1 MENNNERNIKKGHFD
16 AFVHA
21 VGSEIEQAQVRL
33 ITAANAQ
40 MLFHYWKMGNYIL
53 YHQNLHG
60 WGGKIIEKLAQAIRF
75 NYPEKKGYS
84 ERNLTY
90 MCQFARLYPLNVL
103 RSFIETDSILSVP
116 NIQNITNEVLKLNSG
131 QFTQELTAQI
141 QSADNQSLEI
151 TQEVPAQFQNV
162 EKTVA
167 TIYKIKIED
176 IEDLFLAS
184 PIARINWAS
193 HMVILNNPLPL
204 GVRYWYMKQSVE
216 MGWSSNVLKMQI
228 ESNLYDRQIKSNRV
242 NNFTAT
248 LPAPQSDL
256 AQQTTKDPYVFN
268 FLAMTEDY
276 NERELEDAL
285 VANVTKFLVELGTGF
300 AYMGKQYRLQVGEK
314 EIFIDLLFYNTR
326 IHAYCCVELKTGSF
340 EASHLGQLGLYVTAV
355 NHQLK
360 TEYDNPT
367 IGLLICKDKDNIEAQ
382 YSLEAYNLPLGIS
395 QYELSK
401 LIPKEIKS
409 SLPSIEQIE
418 STLEQLSENDE
429 V

>member
-1 MENNNERNIKKGHFD
+1 MTKNITLSQDKEYRSWVKELKQRYL
-16 AFVHA
+16 
-21 VGSEIEQAQVRL
+21 S
-33 ITAANAQ
+33 
-40 MLFHYWKMGNYIL
+40 
-53 YHQNLHG
+53 
-60 WGGKIIEKLAQAIRF
+60 
-75 NYPEKKGYS
+75 
-84 ERNLTY
+84 
-90 MCQFARLYPLNVL
+90 ARLKASIDANRTLLEYYWSLGRDITDKQYANTYGSGFYETLSRDL
-103 RSFIETDSILSVP
+103 RSEMPGEKGFSVTNLKYMYYFYQLYSQLIENRPQGADDFDSP
-116 NIQNITNEVLKLNSG
+116 NRR
-131 QFTQELTAQI
+131 
-141 QSADNQSLEI
+141 QSADDLLREI
-151 TQEVPAQFQNV
+151 FSIPWDHQCRIVSKCKKNPDKALFFV
-162 EKTVA
+162 HKV
-167 TIYKIKIED
+167 IENSWGRD
-176 IEDLFLAS
+176 VLLNFLGS
-184 PIARINWAS
+184 
-193 HMVILNNPLPL
+193 
-204 GVRYWYMKQSVE
+204 E
-216 MGWSSNVLKMQI
+216 
-228 ESNLYDRQIKSNRV
+228 LYERQAKAIT
-242 NNFTAT
+242 NFSKT
-248 LPAPQSDL
+248 LPTPQSDL

-268 FLAMTEDY
+268 FLTMAENY

-300 AYMGKQYRLQVGEK
+300 AYMGRQYRLQVGEK

-418 STLEQLSENDE
+418 STLEHLSENSED
-429 V
+429 

>member
-1 MENNNERNIKKGHFD
+1 MTQVLTVSQNKEYRSWVKELKQRYLSSRLKASVD
-16 AFVHA
+16 ANRTLLEYYWS
-21 VGSEIEQAQVRL
+21 VGR
-33 ITAANAQ
+33 
-40 MLFHYWKMGNYIL
+40 
-53 YHQNLHG
+53 
-60 WGGKIIEKLAQAIRF
+60 
-75 NYPEKKGYS
+75 
-84 ERNLTY
+84 
-90 MCQFARLYPLNVL
+90 
-103 RSFIETDSILSVP
+103 
-116 NIQNITNEVLKLNSG
+116 
-131 QFTQELTAQI
+131 
-141 QSADNQSLEI
+141 
-151 TQEVPAQFQNV
+151 
-162 EKTVA
+162 
-167 TIYKIKIED
+167 D
-176 IEDLFLAS
+176 IEDKQYANTYGSKFYETLSHDMRSEMSGEKGFSEGNIRYMYRFYQLYNQLIVNLPQSAEDFSQTNLLQGVDDSDIANLPQLAERLYNEVCSIPWDHQRRIIDKCKGDAKKALFFV
-184 PIARINWAS
+184 RK
-193 HMVILNNPLPL
+193 VIENSWGRDVLLNFL
-204 GVRYWYMKQSVE
+204 GTD
-216 MGWSSNVLKMQI
+216 
-228 ESNLYDRQIKSNRV
+228 LYERQAKALT
-242 NNFTAT
+242 NFSKT

-395 QYELSK
+395 QYELSR

-418 STLEQLSENDE
+418 STLEQLSENNED
-429 V
+429 

>member
-1 MENNNERNIKKGHFD
+1 MTQD
-16 AFVHA
+16 LTL
-21 VGSEIEQAQVRL
+21 S
-33 ITAANAQ
+33 
-40 MLFHYWKMGNYIL
+40 
-53 YHQNLHG
+53 QNKEYRSWVKEL
-60 WGGKIIEKLAQAIRF
+60 KRRYL
-75 NYPEKKGYS
+75 S
-84 ERNLTY
+84 
-90 MCQFARLYPLNVL
+90 ARLKASIDANRTLLEYYWSLGRDITDKQYANTYGSGFYETLSRDL
-103 RSFIETDSILSVP
+103 RSEMPGEKGFSVTNLKYMYYFYQLYSQLIENRPQGADDFGSP
-116 NIQNITNEVLKLNSG
+116 NRR
-131 QFTQELTAQI
+131 
-141 QSADNQSLEI
+141 QSADDLLREI
-151 TQEVPAQFQNV
+151 FSIPWDHQCRIVSKCKKNPDKALFFV
-162 EKTVA
+162 RKV
-167 TIYKIKIED
+167 IENSWGRD
-176 IEDLFLAS
+176 VLLNFLGTDL
-184 PIARINWAS
+184 
-193 HMVILNNPLPL
+193 
-204 GVRYWYMKQSVE
+204 YE
-216 MGWSSNVLKMQI
+216 
-228 ESNLYDRQIKSNRV
+228 RQAKAIT
-242 NNFTAT
+242 NFSKT

-300 AYMGKQYRLQVGEK
+300 AYMGRQYRLQVGEK

-355 NHQLK
+355 NHHLK
-360 TEYDNPT
+360 TDYDNPT

-418 STLEQLSENDE
+418 STLEQLSENKED
-429 V
+429 

>member
-1 MENNNERNIKKGHFD
+1 MTQDLTLSQNKEYRSWVKELKQRYLSARIKASID
-16 AFVHA
+16 VNRTLLEYYWS
-21 VGSEIEQAQVRL
+21 VGR
-33 ITAANAQ
+33 
-40 MLFHYWKMGNYIL
+40 
-53 YHQNLHG
+53 
-60 WGGKIIEKLAQAIRF
+60 
-75 NYPEKKGYS
+75 
-84 ERNLTY
+84 
-90 MCQFARLYPLNVL
+90 
-103 RSFIETDSILSVP
+103 
-116 NIQNITNEVLKLNSG
+116 
-131 QFTQELTAQI
+131 
-141 QSADNQSLEI
+141 
-151 TQEVPAQFQNV
+151 
-162 EKTVA
+162 
-167 TIYKIKIED
+167 D
-176 IEDLFLAS
+176 IEDKQYANTYGSKFYETLSHDMRSEMSGEKGFSEGNIRYMYRFYQLYNQLIVNLPQSAEDFSQTNLLQGVDDSDIANLPQLAEKLYNEVCSIPWDHQRRIIDKCKGDAKKALFFV
-184 PIARINWAS
+184 RK
-193 HMVILNNPLPL
+193 VIENSWGRDVLLNFL
-204 GVRYWYMKQSVE
+204 GTD
-216 MGWSSNVLKMQI
+216 
-228 ESNLYDRQIKSNRV
+228 LYERQAKALT
-242 NNFTAT
+242 NFSKT

-418 STLEQLSENDE
+418 STLEHLSENSED
-429 V
+429 

>member
-1 MENNNERNIKKGHFD
+1 MTKK
-16 AFVHA
+16 
-21 VGSEIEQAQVRL
+21 
-33 ITAANAQ
+33 ITLSQ
-40 MLFHYWKMGNYIL
+40 DKEYRSWVKELKQRYL
-53 YHQNLHG
+53 
-60 WGGKIIEKLAQAIRF
+60 
-75 NYPEKKGYS
+75 S
-84 ERNLTY
+84 
-90 MCQFARLYPLNVL
+90 ARLKASIDANRTLLEYYWSLGRDITDKQYANTYGSGFYETLSRDL
-103 RSFIETDSILSVP
+103 RSEMPGEKGFSVTNLKYMYYFYQLYSQLIENRPQGADDFDSP
-116 NIQNITNEVLKLNSG
+116 NRR
-131 QFTQELTAQI
+131 
-141 QSADNQSLEI
+141 QSADDLLREI
-151 TQEVPAQFQNV
+151 FSIPWDHQCRIVSKCKKNPDKALFFV
-162 EKTVA
+162 HKV
-167 TIYKIKIED
+167 IENSWGRD
-176 IEDLFLAS
+176 VLLNFLGTDL
-184 PIARINWAS
+184 
-193 HMVILNNPLPL
+193 
-204 GVRYWYMKQSVE
+204 YE
-216 MGWSSNVLKMQI
+216 
-228 ESNLYDRQIKSNRV
+228 RQAKAIT
-242 NNFTAT
+242 NFSKT

-268 FLAMTEDY
+268 FLTMTEDY

-300 AYMGKQYRLQVGEK
+300 AYMGRQYRLQVGEK

-418 STLEQLSENDE
+418 STLEQLSENKE
-429 V
+429 N

>member
-1 MENNNERNIKKGHFD
+1 MTQD
-16 AFVHA
+16 LTL
-21 VGSEIEQAQVRL
+21 S
-33 ITAANAQ
+33 
-40 MLFHYWKMGNYIL
+40 
-53 YHQNLHG
+53 QNKEYRSWVKEL
-60 WGGKIIEKLAQAIRF
+60 KQRYL
-75 NYPEKKGYS
+75 S
-84 ERNLTY
+84 
-90 MCQFARLYPLNVL
+90 ARLKA
-103 RSFIETDSILSVP
+103 SVDA
-116 NIQNITNEVLKLNSG
+116 NRTL
-131 QFTQELTAQI
+131 
-141 QSADNQSLEI
+141 LEYYWS
-151 TQEVPAQFQNV
+151 VGR
-162 EKTVA
+162 
-167 TIYKIKIED
+167 D
-176 IEDLFLAS
+176 IEDKQYANTYGSRFYETLSHDMRSEMPGEKGFSEGNIRYMYRFYKLYSQYIENLLQGVEDSNPTNLLHGVEDFNDTKHPHGADDLLKEICSIPWFHQQRIIDKCKGDAKKALFFV
-184 PIARINWAS
+184 RK
-193 HMVILNNPLPL
+193 VIENSWGRDVLLNFL
-204 GVRYWYMKQSVE
+204 GTD
-216 MGWSSNVLKMQI
+216 
-228 ESNLYDRQIKSNRV
+228 LYERQAKALT
-242 NNFTAT
+242 NFSKT

-256 AQQTTKDPYVFN
+256 AQQATKDPYVFN

-300 AYMGKQYRLQVGEK
+300 AYMGRQYRLQVGEK

-418 STLEQLSENDE
+418 STLEQLSENNED
-429 V
+429 

>member
-1 MENNNERNIKKGHFD
+1 MTQD
-16 AFVHA
+16 LTL
-21 VGSEIEQAQVRL
+21 S
-33 ITAANAQ
+33 
-40 MLFHYWKMGNYIL
+40 
-53 YHQNLHG
+53 QNKEYRSWVKEL
-60 WGGKIIEKLAQAIRF
+60 KQRYL
-75 NYPEKKGYS
+75 S
-84 ERNLTY
+84 
-90 MCQFARLYPLNVL
+90 ARLKA
-103 RSFIETDSILSVP
+103 SVDA
-116 NIQNITNEVLKLNSG
+116 NRTL
-131 QFTQELTAQI
+131 
-141 QSADNQSLEI
+141 LEYYWS
-151 TQEVPAQFQNV
+151 VGR
-162 EKTVA
+162 
-167 TIYKIKIED
+167 D
-176 IEDLFLAS
+176 IEDKQYANTYGSKFYETLSHDMRSEMSGEKGFSEGNIRYMYRFYQLYNQLIVNLPQSAEDFSQTNLLQGVDDSDIANLPQLAERLYNEVCSIPWDHQRRIIDKCKGDAKKALFFV
-184 PIARINWAS
+184 RK
-193 HMVILNNPLPL
+193 VIENSWGRDVLLNFL
-204 GVRYWYMKQSVE
+204 GTD
-216 MGWSSNVLKMQI
+216 
-228 ESNLYDRQIKSNRV
+228 LYERQAKALT
-242 NNFTAT
+242 NFSKT
-248 LPAPQSDL
+248 LPAPHSDL

-300 AYMGKQYRLQVGEK
+300 AYMGRQYRLQVGEK

-395 QYELSK
+395 QYELSR

-418 STLEQLSENDE
+418 STLEQLSENNED
-429 V
+429 

>member
-1 MENNNERNIKKGHFD
+1 MTQVLTLSQNKEYRSWVKELKQRYLSSRLKASVD
-16 AFVHA
+16 ANRTLLEYYWS
-21 VGSEIEQAQVRL
+21 VGR
-33 ITAANAQ
+33 
-40 MLFHYWKMGNYIL
+40 
-53 YHQNLHG
+53 
-60 WGGKIIEKLAQAIRF
+60 
-75 NYPEKKGYS
+75 
-84 ERNLTY
+84 
-90 MCQFARLYPLNVL
+90 
-103 RSFIETDSILSVP
+103 
-116 NIQNITNEVLKLNSG
+116 
-131 QFTQELTAQI
+131 
-141 QSADNQSLEI
+141 
-151 TQEVPAQFQNV
+151 
-162 EKTVA
+162 
-167 TIYKIKIED
+167 D
-176 IEDLFLAS
+176 IEDKQYANTYGSKFYETLSHDMRSEMSGEKGFSEGNIRYMYRFYQLYNQLIVNLPQSAEDFSQTNLLQGVDDSDIANLPQLAERLYNEVCSIPWDHQRSIIDKCKGDAKKALFFV
-184 PIARINWAS
+184 RK
-193 HMVILNNPLPL
+193 VIENSWGRDVLLNFL
-204 GVRYWYMKQSVE
+204 GTD
-216 MGWSSNVLKMQI
+216 
-228 ESNLYDRQIKSNRV
+228 LYERQAKALT
-242 NNFTAT
+242 NFSKT

-300 AYMGKQYRLQVGEK
+300 AYMGKQDRLQVGEK

-395 QYELSK
+395 QYELSR

-418 STLEQLSENDE
+418 STLEQLSENNED
-429 V
+429 

>member
-1 MENNNERNIKKGHFD
+1 MTQD
-16 AFVHA
+16 LTL
-21 VGSEIEQAQVRL
+21 S
-33 ITAANAQ
+33 
-40 MLFHYWKMGNYIL
+40 
-53 YHQNLHG
+53 QNKEYRSWVKEL
-60 WGGKIIEKLAQAIRF
+60 KQRYL
-75 NYPEKKGYS
+75 S
-84 ERNLTY
+84 
-90 MCQFARLYPLNVL
+90 ARLKASIDANRTLLEYYWSLGRDIADKQYANTYGTGFYKTLSHDL
-103 RSFIETDSILSVP
+103 RSEMPGEKGFSETNLKYTYYFYQLYYQLVENRLQGVDDLLKEICSIPWFHQQRIIDKCKGDAKKALFFVRKVIENSWGRDVLLNFLGTDLYER
-116 NIQNITNEVLKLNSG
+116 QAKALTNFSK
-131 QFTQELTAQI
+131 
-141 QSADNQSLEI
+141 
-151 TQEVPAQFQNV
+151 
-162 EKTVA
+162 
-167 TIYKIKIED
+167 
-176 IEDLFLAS
+176 
-184 PIARINWAS
+184 
-193 HMVILNNPLPL
+193 
-204 GVRYWYMKQSVE
+204 
-216 MGWSSNVLKMQI
+216 
-228 ESNLYDRQIKSNRV
+228 
-242 NNFTAT
+242 T

-300 AYMGKQYRLQVGEK
+300 AYMGRQYRLQVGEK

-418 STLEQLSENDE
+418 STLEQLSENNED
-429 V
+429 

>member
-1 MENNNERNIKKGHFD
+1 MTQD
-16 AFVHA
+16 
-21 VGSEIEQAQVRL
+21 
-33 ITAANAQ
+33 
-40 MLFHYWKMGNYIL
+40 
-53 YHQNLHG
+53 
-60 WGGKIIEKLAQAIRF
+60 
-75 NYPEKKGYS
+75 
-84 ERNLTY
+84 LTLSKNKDY
-90 MCQFARLYPLNVL
+90 RSWVKELKQRYLSARLKA
-103 RSFIETDSILSVP
+103 SVDA
-116 NIQNITNEVLKLNSG
+116 NRTL
-131 QFTQELTAQI
+131 
-141 QSADNQSLEI
+141 LEYYWS
-151 TQEVPAQFQNV
+151 VGR
-162 EKTVA
+162 
-167 TIYKIKIED
+167 D
-176 IEDLFLAS
+176 IEDKQYANTYGSKFYETLSHDMRSEMPGEKGFSEGNIRYMYRFYKLYSQYVENLLQGVEDSNPTNLLRGVEDSNHTKHPHGADDLLKEICSIPWFHQQRIIDKCKGDAKKAIFFVHKVIENSWGRDVLLNFLCTDLYERQAK
-184 PIARINWAS
+184 A
-193 HMVILNNPLPL
+193 L
-204 GVRYWYMKQSVE
+204 
-216 MGWSSNVLKMQI
+216 SNFSK
-228 ESNLYDRQIKSNRV
+228 
-242 NNFTAT
+242 T

-418 STLEQLSENDE
+418 STLEQLSENNE
-429 V
+429 E

>member
-1 MENNNERNIKKGHFD
+1 MTQD
-16 AFVHA
+16 LTL
-21 VGSEIEQAQVRL
+21 S
-33 ITAANAQ
+33 
-40 MLFHYWKMGNYIL
+40 
-53 YHQNLHG
+53 QNKEYRSWVKEL
-60 WGGKIIEKLAQAIRF
+60 KQRYL
-75 NYPEKKGYS
+75 S
-84 ERNLTY
+84 
-90 MCQFARLYPLNVL
+90 ARLKASVDANRTLLEYYWSMGRDIADKQYANTYGTKFYETLSHDL
-103 RSFIETDSILSVP
+103 RAEMPGEKGFSVTNLKYMYYFYQLYSQLIENRPQGADDFDSP
-116 NIQNITNEVLKLNSG
+116 NRR
-131 QFTQELTAQI
+131 
-141 QSADNQSLEI
+141 QSADDLLREI
-151 TQEVPAQFQNV
+151 FSIPWDHQCRIVSKCKKNPDKALFFV
-162 EKTVA
+162 HKV
-167 TIYKIKIED
+167 IENSWGRD
-176 IEDLFLAS
+176 VLLNFLGS
-184 PIARINWAS
+184 
-193 HMVILNNPLPL
+193 
-204 GVRYWYMKQSVE
+204 E
-216 MGWSSNVLKMQI
+216 
-228 ESNLYDRQIKSNRV
+228 LYERQAKAIT
-242 NNFTAT
+242 NFSKT

-300 AYMGKQYRLQVGEK
+300 AYMGRQYRLQVGEK

-418 STLEQLSENDE
+418 STLEQLSENNED
-429 V
+429 

>member
-1 MENNNERNIKKGHFD
+1 MTQD
-16 AFVHA
+16 LTL
-21 VGSEIEQAQVRL
+21 S
-33 ITAANAQ
+33 
-40 MLFHYWKMGNYIL
+40 
-53 YHQNLHG
+53 QNKEYRSWVKEL
-60 WGGKIIEKLAQAIRF
+60 KQRYL
-75 NYPEKKGYS
+75 S
-84 ERNLTY
+84 
-90 MCQFARLYPLNVL
+90 ARLKASVDANRTLLEYYWSLGRDIADKQYANTYGTKFYETLSHDMRSEMPGEKGFSEGNIRYMYRFYKLYSQYIENLLHPVEESAPTNLLRGVEDFKSTKHPQGADDLIAEICSIPWFHQQRIIDKCKGDAKKALFFVRKVIENSWGRDVLLNFL
-103 RSFIETDSILSVP
+103 GTDLYER
-116 NIQNITNEVLKLNSG
+116 QAKALTNFSK
-131 QFTQELTAQI
+131 
-141 QSADNQSLEI
+141 
-151 TQEVPAQFQNV
+151 
-162 EKTVA
+162 
-167 TIYKIKIED
+167 
-176 IEDLFLAS
+176 
-184 PIARINWAS
+184 
-193 HMVILNNPLPL
+193 
-204 GVRYWYMKQSVE
+204 
-216 MGWSSNVLKMQI
+216 
-228 ESNLYDRQIKSNRV
+228 
-242 NNFTAT
+242 T

-300 AYMGKQYRLQVGEK
+300 AYMGRQYRLQVGEK

-429 V
+429 E

>member
-1 MENNNERNIKKGHFD
+1 MSLTQSCVQTTSTPKHRF
-16 AFVHA
+16 
-21 VGSEIEQAQVRL
+21 
-33 ITAANAQ
+33 ITMRQ
-40 MLFHYWKMGNYIL
+40 ELKQRYL
-53 YHQNLHG
+53 
-60 WGGKIIEKLAQAIRF
+60 
-75 NYPEKKGYS
+75 S
-84 ERNLTY
+84 
-90 MCQFARLYPLNVL
+90 ARLKASIDANRTLLEYYWSLGRDIADKQYANTYGSGFYKTLSHDL
-103 RSFIETDSILSVP
+103 RSEMPEEKGFSETNLKYMYYFYRLYSQLIENRPQDVDDFRNHNHP
-116 NIQNITNEVLKLNSG
+116 QGVDDFVLKEICSIPWFHQRTIIDKSKGDAKKALFFVRKVIENSWGRDVLLNFLG
-131 QFTQELTAQI
+131 TDLYERQAKALT
-141 QSADNQSLEI
+141 
-151 TQEVPAQFQNV
+151 
-162 EKTVA
+162 
-167 TIYKIKIED
+167 
-176 IEDLFLAS
+176 
-184 PIARINWAS
+184 
-193 HMVILNNPLPL
+193 
-204 GVRYWYMKQSVE
+204 
-216 MGWSSNVLKMQI
+216 
-228 ESNLYDRQIKSNRV
+228 
-242 NNFTAT
+242 NFSQT

-268 FLAMTEDY
+268 FLAMTEVY

-300 AYMGKQYRLQVGEK
+300 AYMGRQYRLQVGEK

-429 V
+429 E

>member
-1 MENNNERNIKKGHFD
+1 MTQD
-16 AFVHA
+16 LTL
-21 VGSEIEQAQVRL
+21 S
-33 ITAANAQ
+33 
-40 MLFHYWKMGNYIL
+40 
-53 YHQNLHG
+53 QNKEYRSWVKEL
-60 WGGKIIEKLAQAIRF
+60 KQRYL
-75 NYPEKKGYS
+75 S
-84 ERNLTY
+84 
-90 MCQFARLYPLNVL
+90 ARLKA
-103 RSFIETDSILSVP
+103 SVDA
-116 NIQNITNEVLKLNSG
+116 NRTL
-131 QFTQELTAQI
+131 
-141 QSADNQSLEI
+141 LEYYWS
-151 TQEVPAQFQNV
+151 VGR
-162 EKTVA
+162 
-167 TIYKIKIED
+167 D
-176 IEDLFLAS
+176 IEDKQYANTYGSRFYETLSHDMRSEMPGEKGFSEGNIRYMYRFYQLYNQLIVNLPHHAEDFSQTNLLQGVDNSKTANLPQLAERLYSEVCSIPWDHQRRIIDKCKGDAKKALFFV
-184 PIARINWAS
+184 RK
-193 HMVILNNPLPL
+193 VIENSWGRDVLLNFL
-204 GVRYWYMKQSVE
+204 GTD
-216 MGWSSNVLKMQI
+216 
-228 ESNLYDRQIKSNRV
+228 LYERHAKALT
-242 NNFTAT
+242 NFSKT

-300 AYMGKQYRLQVGEK
+300 AYMGRQYRLQVGEK

-418 STLEQLSENDE
+418 STLEQLSEDSAD
-429 V
+429 